1 MTKNLNLKVDESL
14 FYEFHRLKGL
24 LRAGTNQDCLR
35 KLLQISDEKMKDF
48 EFKADRDEYLK
59 TLDRQHILISEKA

>member
-1 MTKNLNLKVDESL
+1 MTKNLNLKVDEGL

-35 KLLQISDEKMKDF
+35 KLLQIADKKMENFGSKS
-48 EFKADRDEYLK
+48 ERDQYLK
-59 TLDRQHILISEKA
+59 VLDKEHILISESA